1 MNQLVSI
8 IITNYNYSQ
17 FIEKAIASAINQDY
31 TFKEIIVVDDGSTDN
46 SLEVIRKFGS
56 KVKLVKKNNGGI
68 SSARNAGFM
77 EAQGFYIA
85 YLDAD
90 DYWEPNKLSKQI
102 SVLEKTKNKLIYC
115 RMKLFNAESGQE
127 VISTEFRSG
136 DFKSIFQNEPGRTPF
151 APSSVLMTHSLAKQV
166 GEWDIALLRAA
177 EDYDFYRRC
186 SLLTEFD
193 FNDEA
198 LVWHREHSRSLS
210 AGSLNDYYQGN
221 LRAFIKMLTDSGEPL
236 GFAQRRIAISR
247 FQSAF
252 GKAFLKNWQVSKS
265 ITMFMS
271 TVLPSKFL
279 IFLSEIY

>member
-8 IITNYNYSQ
+8 IITNYNYSL

-31 TFKEIIVVDDGSTDN
+31 TSKEIIVVDDGSTDD

-56 KVKLVKKNNGGI
+56 NVKLVRKTNGGI
-68 SSARNAGFM
+68 SSARNAGFL
-77 EAQGFYIA
+77 EAHGFYIA

-90 DYWEPNKLSKQI
+90 DYWEPTKLSKQI
-102 SVLEKTKNKLIYC
+102 SALQKSQNKLTYC
-115 RMKLFNAESGQE
+115 RMHLFDVESGQKA
-127 VISTEFRSG
+127 ISMEFRSG

-151 APSSVLMTHSLAKQV
+151 APSSVLMTHDLAKQV
-166 GEWDIALLRAA
+166 GDWDIALLRAA

-186 SLLTEFD
+186 SLVTKFD
-193 FNDEA
+193 FDDEA

-221 LRAFIKMLTDSGEPL
+221 LRAFIKMLTDLELPL
-236 GFAQRRIAISR
+236 GFMQRRNAIFR
-247 FQSAF
+247 FQIAF
-252 GKAFLKNWQVSKS
+252 GKAFLKNWQILKS

-271 TVLPSKFL
+271 ILLPSKFL
-279 IFLSEIY
+279 IFLSKTY